1 MSSRISPFAACS
13 KFTGVTA
20 SPSDMTSH
28 APSSDT
34 AHPAAA
40 TPAHQLLFLPLGGA
54 GEIGMN
60 LNLYGYGGKWL
71 MVDLGITF
79 VGEEL
84 PGIDVVMPDPAF
96 IVERRDDLLG
106 LVLTHAHEDHL
117 GAVADLWDQ
126 LRCPVY
132 ASPFAAEILRGKLAE
147 ANLLDAV
154 PLTEVPCGGSLALGP
169 FEVRFISV
177 THSIPESNALAIT
190 TPAGTVLHTGDFKLD
205 PEPMLGPVTDR
216 EALRHLGDQGILAVI
231 GDSTNVFE
239 PGSSGSEASVRQSLM
254 ELVGEIEGQVALT
267 TFASHVARISTAAA
281 VAEAHQRHIALV
293 GRSMR
298 RTVAAARAVGYL
310 NGAAS
315 FMTEAEAAHLP
326 RDKVL
331 WLCTGS
337 QGEPRGAMARIA
349 SGEHPHVTL
358 GPGDAVIFSSK
369 QIPGNERALGA
380 VHNRLVAA
388 GVRVLTEK
396 GHFVHVSGHPN
407 RDELAEMYR
416 WLRPRIAV
424 PVHGE
429 ARHLAEHAAFA
440 SSLQVPETIVVENGA
455 MVRLAPGPAALVDW
469 VRAGRLVREGNSL
482 VSPDDP
488 VFRARRSLAK
498 AGLLV
503 ATLVLDAEGLLLVEP
518 RLVASGVIAADD
530 AGPTWQLRVRE
541 AVERAEAPVRRDD
554 EALKRLVKRVL
565 RQGPARA
572 GGRGPL
578 VDVEIVRLPRA
589 AGGLE

>member
-1 MSSRISPFAACS
+1 
-13 KFTGVTA
+13 
-20 SPSDMTSH
+20 MTSH
-28 APSSDT
+28 PLSSAT
-34 AHPAAA
+34 AYPAAA
-40 TPAHQLLFLPLGGA
+40 TSADQLLFLPLGGA

-79 VGEEL
+79 TGQEL
-84 PGIDVVMPDPAF
+84 PGIDVVMPDPAY

-117 GAVADLWDQ
+117 GAVAYLWDQ

-147 ANLLDAV
+147 ANLLDVV
-154 PLTEVPCGGSLALGP
+154 PLIVVPRGGGLTLGP
-169 FEVRFISV
+169 FDVRYISV

-205 PEPMLGPVTDR
+205 GEPMLGPVTDR
-216 EALRHLGDQGILAVI
+216 EAMIRLGDQGILAVI

-254 ELVGEIEGQVALT
+254 KLVGELEGRVALT

-281 VAEAHQRHIALV
+281 VAEAHDRRIALV

-310 NGAAS
+310 NGGAPFA
-315 FMTEAEAAHLP
+315 TEAECAHLP

-331 WLCTGS
+331 LLCTGS

-349 SGEHPHVTL
+349 NRDHPQVTL
-358 GPGDAVIFSSK
+358 EPGDAAIFSAK
-369 QIPGNERALGA
+369 QIPGNESA
-380 VHNRLVAA
+380 VCAVQNRLVAS
-388 GVRVLTEK
+388 GVRVITDKDHL
-396 GHFVHVSGHPN
+396 VHVSGHPN

-416 WLRPRIAV
+416 WLRPRIAI

-440 SSLQVPETIVVENGA
+440 SSLQVPETVVVENGA
-455 MVRLAPGPAALVDW
+455 MVRLAPGPAVLVEK
-469 VRAGRLVREGNSL
+469 VRAGRLVRDNGL
-482 VSPDDP
+482 LLSPDDP
-488 VFRARRSLAK
+488 VFRARRRLAA
-498 AGLLV
+498 AGLIV
-503 ATLVLDAEGLLLVEP
+503 ATLVLDGEGLLLVEP
-518 RLVASGVIAADD
+518 RLVFSGALVGDQAGAAL
-530 AGPTWQLRVRE
+530 QLRIHESVGQAPANVRS
-541 AVERAEAPVRRDD
+541 DD
-554 EALKRLVKRVL
+554 EALKRMVKRVL
-565 RQGPARA
+565 SQGLARA
-572 GGRGPL
+572 RERRPL
-578 VDVEIVRLPRA
+578 VEVEIIRLQRA
-589 AGGLE
+589 AEGLA